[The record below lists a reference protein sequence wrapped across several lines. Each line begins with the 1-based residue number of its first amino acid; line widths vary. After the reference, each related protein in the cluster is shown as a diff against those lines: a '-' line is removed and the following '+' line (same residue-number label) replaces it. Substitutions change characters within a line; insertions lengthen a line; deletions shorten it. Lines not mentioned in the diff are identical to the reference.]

1 MFSLSCPFQVQCLR
15 KFVVTS
21 CYITLLF
28 LVKYVNLLYCTSQGL
43 NLVHVYALFGS
54 HIYWIQ
60 YTYSLSQTYNFTIFN
75 LVTMCEL
82 NMLKSLR

>member
-21 CYITLLF
+21 CYITFF
-28 LVKYVNLLYCTSQGL
+28 LVKYVNLLYCTSLDQGL

-54 HIYWIQ
+54 H
-60 YTYSLSQTYNFTIFN
+60 YTGYNIHI
-75 LVTMCEL
+75 LYHKL
-82 NMLKSLR
+82 II